1 MTNPA
6 SGLINHI
13 SLSCSDLVK
22 SRKFYDFFLGEL
34 LGYHTVMDQPYCV
47 MYAKGGALI
56 CISPGNSTP
65 HHKNNPGLNHMAL
78 SVATHDEID
87 QYHVKIVDFYKTH
100 GGGTAEKSTH
110 GHVLDAPSLY
120 PEYSKHYYAVFFTDP
135 DGIKLELVYNE
146 GY

>member
-13 SLSCSDLVK
+13 SLSCSDLAK

-34 LGYHTVMDQPYCV
+34 LGYHTIMDQPYCV
-47 MYAKGGALI
+47 MYAKGGA
-56 CISPGNSTP
+56 S
-65 HHKNNPGLNHMAL
+65 L

-87 QYHVKIVDFYKTH
+87 QYHAKIVDFYKIH

-110 GHVLDAPSLY
+110 GHVVDAPSLY
-120 PEYSKHYYAVFFTDP
+120 PQYAKHYYAVFFTDP